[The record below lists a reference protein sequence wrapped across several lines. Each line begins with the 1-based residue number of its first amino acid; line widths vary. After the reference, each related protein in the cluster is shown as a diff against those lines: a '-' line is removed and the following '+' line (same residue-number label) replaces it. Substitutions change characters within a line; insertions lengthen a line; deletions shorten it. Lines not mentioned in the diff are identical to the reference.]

1 MIRLLSICMLFL
13 LCSATSL
20 PAQDLSVL
28 LQKKEMAHP
37 AILWT
42 AQKEAVVKQLI
53 ASDSLYGKVH
63 RAILD
68 ECNRMLSQPPVQRVL
83 IGKRLLDKSRT
94 ALQRIFFL
102 SYAYRI
108 TSDARYL
115 KRAEQEMLA
124 VSAFSD
130 WNPSHFLDVA
140 EMSMGVA
147 IGYDWLYDALP
158 ESSKGVIREALYQK
172 GVALAL
178 NRSTNNWSR
187 VENNWNQVCNA
198 GMAFGAL
205 ALYNHYPE
213 ACREV
218 ITLAVKTL
226 PLAMAEYA
234 PDGAYP
240 EGYGYW
246 DYGTS
251 FNVLLIDALEAQFG
265 SDFGLAALPG
275 FLPTSGYM
283 LHMVTP
289 AGRCFSY
296 SDNGLNGTLSPAMF
310 WFARKLNNPSLL
322 WSEKA
327 FLAKLSP
334 ASMGRNRIM
343 PALLLW
349 AGDISLQAIPKPEA
363 LVWKGNGKSPVVM
376 VRSSWTSND
385 ALFLGVKGGSPS
397 VNHAHM
403 DVGSFVFESEGER
416 WVTDLGSQ
424 DYNSLESK
432 GLNIWSRTQDSD
444 RWKVFRYHNLV
455 HSTLSFNRQLQK
467 MAATA
472 GLELDD
478 SDPNCTVISVNLS
491 PLYEG
496 QADSVYRTFFV
507 VDNRFVV
514 ITDYLKGGSTDQTVR
529 FSLPTPAGVEETK
542 GGALLLTR
550 EGKSRVV
557 FSCSSDRGRGVEP
570 IRAFTERADPPNSW
584 DAPNPGIMLTG
595 YEMGLP
601 AGSERTVSV
610 AICSPDD
617 RKEAERFM
625 KRANRLVR
633 H

>member
-1 MIRLLSICMLFL
+1 MQ
-13 LCSATSL
+13 T
-20 PAQDLSVL
+20 PAVL
-28 LQKKEMAHP
+28 LQKERISHP
-37 AILWT
+37 AILWP
-42 AQKEAVVKQLI
+42 ARGEASVKQLI
-53 ASDSLYGKVH
+53 ATDSLYLKVH
-63 RAILD
+63 RAIVD
-68 ECNRMLSQPPVQRVL
+68 ECNRILSQPPVQRVL

-147 IGYDWLYDALP
+147 IGYDWLFDALP
-158 ESSKGVIREALYQK
+158 ELSKQYIREALYEK

-178 NRSTNNWSR
+178 NRSTNSWTR

-218 ITLAVKTL
+218 IAQAVKTL

-246 DYGTS
+246 DYGTT
-251 FNVLLIDALEAQFG
+251 FNVLLIDALENQFG
-265 SDFGLAALPG
+265 SDFGLTALPG
-275 FLPTSGYM
+275 FLPSAGYM
-283 LHMVTP
+283 AHMVTP

-296 SDNGLNGTLSPAMF
+296 SDGGLNGTLSPAMF
-310 WFARKLNNPSLL
+310 WFARKLNNRSLL

-327 FLAKLSP
+327 FLAKLAPGSL
-334 ASMGRNRIM
+334 ARNRIM

-349 AGDISLQAIPKPEA
+349 AGNTPLQAVPTPEA
-363 LVWKGNGKSPVVM
+363 RIWKGNGKSPVVM
-376 VRSSWTSND
+376 VRSSWTSDD

-403 DVGSFVFESEGER
+403 DAGSFVLEAEGER
-416 WVTDLGSQ
+416 WVTDLGMQ

-432 GLNIWSRTQDSD
+432 GLNIWSRTQDSE
-444 RWKVFRYHNLV
+444 RWKVFRYHNLA
-455 HSTLSFNRQLQK
+455 HSTLSFNRALQNVQ
-467 MAATA
+467 ASAE
-472 GLELDD
+472 LELDE
-478 SDPNCTVISVNLS
+478 SDANCTVIRTSLS
-491 PLYEG
+491 ALYAG
-496 QADSVYRTFFV
+496 QAASVLRTFFV

-514 ITDYLKGGSTDQTVR
+514 ITDRFEGGATDQTVR
-529 FSLPTPAGVEETK
+529 FTLPTPAAVEESKDGT
-542 GGALLLTR
+542 LLLTQK
-550 EGKSRVV
+550 GKSRVIL
-557 FSCSSDRGRGVEP
+557 SYSNARGRLVQP
-570 IRAFTERADPPNSW
+570 IRWVSEAADPPNSW
-584 DAPNPGIMLTG
+584 DAPNPGILLTG
-595 YEMGLP
+595 YEMLLQ

-610 AICSPDD
+610 AICSPTD

-625 KRANRLVR
+625 KRAHRLVR